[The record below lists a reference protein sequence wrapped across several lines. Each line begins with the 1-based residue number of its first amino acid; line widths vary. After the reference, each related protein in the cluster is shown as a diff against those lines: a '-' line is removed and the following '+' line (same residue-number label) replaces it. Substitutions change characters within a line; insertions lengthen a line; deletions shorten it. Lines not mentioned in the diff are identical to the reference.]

1 MSPITIRSKVTTRG
15 AKPMSQRET
24 NLLWLKDL
32 LEHLTACQQQLEWA
46 EDGETVNVLT
56 DSMLADLERCKRL
69 CEAIRRRAGA
79 QSFA

>member
-1 MSPITIRSKVTTRG
+1 
-15 AKPMSQRET
+15 MSQRET

-46 EDGETVNVLT
+46 EDNETVNVLT
-56 DSMLADLERCKRL
+56 ESMLADLERCKRL

-79 QSFA
+79 QTFA